1 MKHVV
6 FYYFRKIRITFANKS
21 NCKYA
26 KQCFQHSTNL
36 YKATL
41 YLAPFSPYLETNAIQ
56 LQNVHMYV

>member
-1 MKHVV
+1 MW
-6 FYYFRKIRITFANKS
+6 YFTILEKFVLHLLNKS
-21 NCKYA
+21 NCMYT

>member
-1 MKHVV
+1 MW
-6 FYYFRKIRITFANKS
+6 YFTILEKFVLHLLNKS
-21 NCKYA
+21 NCMRNNV
-26 KQCFQHSTNL
+26 FQHSTNL